1 MRILQIKDIERKDVP
16 IYYRRLFSGILEM
29 ELLNAT
35 VVRAIE
41 FTIETKPTG
50 ARDFF
55 VTLAEPVDY
64 PLIPLMKEI
73 KKYLNELDDSGELP
87 F

>member
-1 MRILQIKDIERKDVP
+1 MKVLQVKDIQRKDVP
-16 IYYRRLFSGILEM
+16 IYYRRLFSGILVL
-29 ELLNAT
+29 ELVNKH
-35 VVRAIE
+35 VERAIE

-50 ARDFF
+50 VRDIM

-73 KKYLNELDDSGELP
+73 KTFLYELDDSGGLP
-87 F
+87 G

>member
-1 MRILQIKDIERKDVP
+1 MKVLHVKDITRKDVP
-16 IYYRRLFSGILEM
+16 IYYRRLFSGILVL
-29 ELLNAT
+29 ELMDKQIE
-35 VVRAIE
+35 RAID

-50 ARDFF
+50 LRDIL

-73 KKYLNELDDSGELP
+73 KRYLYELDDSGGLP
-87 F
+87 D

>member
-1 MRILQIKDIERKDVP
+1 MKVLQIKDIERKDVP
-16 IYYRRLFSGILEM
+16 IYYRRLFSGILVL
-29 ELLNAT
+29 ELVNKQIE
-35 VVRAIE
+35 RAIS

-50 ARDFF
+50 ARDIL
-55 VTLAEPVDY
+55 VTLADPVDY
-64 PLIPLMKEI
+64 PLVPLMKEI

>member
-1 MRILQIKDIERKDVP
+1 MKVLQVKDITRKDVP
-16 IYYRRLFSGILEM
+16 IYYRRLFSGILVL
-29 ELLNAT
+29 ELLNKT
-35 VVRAIE
+35 VERAID

-50 ARDFF
+50 ARDIL

-64 PLIPLMKEI
+64 PLIPLMKEV
-73 KKYLNELDDSGELP
+73 KKYLNELDDSGGLP

>member
-1 MRILQIKDIERKDVP
+1 MKVLQIKDIERKDVP
-16 IYYRRLFSGILEM
+16 IYYRRLFSGILEL
-29 ELLNAT
+29 ELLNKI
-35 VVRAIE
+35 VVRAID

-50 ARDFF
+50 ARDIF

-73 KKYLNELDDSGELP
+73 KKYLNELDDSGGLP